1 MENGRRTYHGR
12 RGPTPVVWV
21 IALVVLIAAVVLVVV
36 GLAKHD
42 AIPPQ
47 HDDTQQNQPNTPDDN
62 TQKPEEPDNTDDPNT
77 ADDPAGT
84 TDNTGDDPAQTA
96 SDEPYIDATGLLQY
110 STKGHY
116 VQMDSYQGGGQ
127 PDWQLLLVNDWNPLP
142 SGYDSDVSFT
152 TVTGGKQMD
161 SRITDIVEQMLR
173 DASAYD
179 LAVVSA
185 YRPKEEQNT
194 LYWRKVKQ
202 YTDKGY
208 SDLEAQ
214 KVGGTIVKRP
224 GFSEHNCGLAMDVG
238 GSGDYTLEQTFA
250 NTAAYTWLMEHCAD
264 YGFILRFPEGKEDIT
279 GVIYEPWHYRYVGVP
294 HATYMMENNLCL
306 EEYLEL
312 LKNSYAYPN
321 EPLTVS
327 ADGTEYLIYY
337 VPVSA
342 DSTTFV
348 PVPPESVGTYEIS
361 GNNVDGFIVTV
372 TKK

>member
-1 MENGRRTYHGR
+1 MAQGKRTYHGR
-12 RGPTPVVWV
+12 RGGSPIMWI
-21 IALVVLIAAVVLVVV
+21 IALVVLVAAVVLVVI
-36 GLAKHD
+36 GLTKHD
-42 AIPPQ
+42 AIPPK
-47 HDDTQQNQPNTPDDN
+47 HDDTQQTQPNTPDGN
-62 TQKPEEPDNTDDPNT
+62 TQTPEDKTDPADTDDPDNTDDASKGGDTNNNS
-77 ADDPAGT
+77 GT
-84 TDNTGDDPAQTA
+84 TGAANNTS
-96 SDEPYIDATGLLQY
+96 SDEPYIDASGLLQY

-127 PDWQLLLVNDWNPLP
+127 PDWKLLLVNDWNPLP

-161 SRITDIVEQMLR
+161 SRVTDAVERMLK

-208 SDLEAQ
+208 SDLDAQ

-250 NTAAYTWLMEHCAD
+250 NTAAYTWLMDHCAD

-279 GVIYEPWHYRYVGVP
+279 GVIYEPWHYRYVGVE
-294 HATYMMENNLCL
+294 AARYIMDNDLCL
-306 EEYLEL
+306 EEYL
-312 LKNSYAYPN
+312 AQ
-321 EPLTVS
+321 V
-327 ADGTEYLIYY
+327 
-337 VPVSA
+337 
-342 DSTTFV
+342 
-348 PVPPESVGTYEIS
+348 
-361 GNNVDGFIVTV
+361 
-372 TKK
+372 KK

>member
-1 MENGRRTYHGR
+1 MAQGKRTYYGR
-12 RGPTPVVWV
+12 RGPSPIVWI
-21 IALVVLIAAVVLVVV
+21 IALVVLIAAVVLVVL
-36 GLAKHD
+36 GLTKHD
-42 AIPPQ
+42 AIPPK
-47 HDDTQQNQPNTPDDN
+47 HDDTQQTQPHATDGSTQTPEDKTGPADTN
-62 TQKPEEPDNTDDPNT
+62 EPDNTGDANKGGDTNNNN
-77 ADDPAGT
+77 GT
-84 TDNTGDDPAQTA
+84 TGDANNTS
-96 SDEPYIDATGLLQY
+96 SDTPYIDASGLLQY

-127 PDWQLLLVNDWNPLP
+127 PDWKLLLVNDWNPLP
-142 SGYDSDVSFT
+142 AGYDSDVSFT

-250 NTAAYTWLMEHCAD
+250 NTAAYTWLINHCAD

-279 GVIYEPWHYRYVGVP
+279 GVIYEPWHYRYVGVE
-294 HATYMMENNLCL
+294 AAKYIMDNDLCL
-306 EEYLEL
+306 EEYL
-312 LKNSYAYPN
+312 AQ
-321 EPLTVS
+321 V
-327 ADGTEYLIYY
+327 
-337 VPVSA
+337 
-342 DSTTFV
+342 
-348 PVPPESVGTYEIS
+348 
-361 GNNVDGFIVTV
+361 
-372 TKK
+372 KK

>member
-1 MENGRRTYHGR
+1 MTQQGKRAYHGR
-12 RGPTPVVWV
+12 RGPTPLVWI

-36 GLAKHD
+36 GLSKHD
-42 AIPPQ
+42 AIPPK
-47 HDDTQQNQPNTPDDN
+47 HDDPQQTAEPNTPDTSQQPENKDDPADTN
-62 TQKPEEPDNTDDPNT
+62 DPAKEEPDKTDEP
-77 ADDPAGT
+77 
-84 TDNTGDDPAQTA
+84 NTGDNTTGSGTTA
-96 SDEPYIDATGLLQY
+96 STGSDEPYIDANGLLQY

-142 SGYDSDVSFT
+142 AGYDSDVSFT

-161 SRITDIVEQMLR
+161 SRITDAVEQMLK
-173 DASAYD
+173 DASAYE

-185 YRPKEEQNT
+185 YRPKDEQNT

-250 NTAAYTWLMEHCAD
+250 NTAAYTWLIDHCAD

-279 GVIYEPWHYRYVGVP
+279 GVIYEPWHYRYVGVE
-294 HATYMMENNLCL
+294 AAKYIMDNDLCL
-306 EEYLEL
+306 EEYLAQVQ
-312 LKNSYAYPN
+312 K
-321 EPLTVS
+321 
-327 ADGTEYLIYY
+327 
-337 VPVSA
+337 
-342 DSTTFV
+342 
-348 PVPPESVGTYEIS
+348 
-361 GNNVDGFIVTV
+361 
-372 TKK
+372 

>member
-1 MENGRRTYHGR
+1 MTQQGKRAYHGR
-12 RGPTPVVWV
+12 RGPTPLVWI

-36 GLAKHD
+36 GLSKHD
-42 AIPPQ
+42 
-47 HDDTQQNQPNTPDDN
+47 DLQQMAEPNTPDD
-62 TQKPEEPDNTDDPNT
+62 TQQPENK
-77 ADDPAGT
+77 DDPAGT
-84 TDNTGDDPAQTA
+84 NDPDKMEEPDKTDEPNTGDNTGSGTA
-96 SDEPYIDATGLLQY
+96 TPTGSDEPYIDANGLLQY

-142 SGYDSDVSFT
+142 AGYDSDVSFT

-161 SRITDIVEQMLR
+161 SRITDAVERMLK
-173 DASAYD
+173 DASAYG

-185 YRPKEEQNT
+185 YRPKDEQNT

-202 YTDKGY
+202 YTDQGY

-250 NTAAYTWLMEHCAD
+250 NTAAYTWLIDHCAD

-279 GVIYEPWHYRYVGVP
+279 GVIYEPWHYRYVGVE
-294 HATYMMENNLCL
+294 AAKYIMDNDLCL
-306 EEYLEL
+306 EEYLAQVQ
-312 LKNSYAYPN
+312 K
-321 EPLTVS
+321 
-327 ADGTEYLIYY
+327 
-337 VPVSA
+337 
-342 DSTTFV
+342 
-348 PVPPESVGTYEIS
+348 
-361 GNNVDGFIVTV
+361 
-372 TKK
+372 